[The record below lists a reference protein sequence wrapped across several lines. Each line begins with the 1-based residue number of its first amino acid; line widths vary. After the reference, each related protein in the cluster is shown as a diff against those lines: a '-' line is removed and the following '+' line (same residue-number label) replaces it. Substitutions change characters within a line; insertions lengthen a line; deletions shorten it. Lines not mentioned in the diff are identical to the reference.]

1 MQRLLLQLLLL
12 LMMMMWMM
20 IVMRISVMPLLLPR
34 PREAVAPTTV
44 LVIFVDASATRSYQ
58 RRRRQRR
65 RGGCVLQDVS
75 DQERGTLVPVMK
87 QLTRVQELLLL
98 VMQGWK
104 LTVKMERRRVMCE
117 IHDNLITLFL
127 SLY

>member
-1 MQRLLLQLLLL
+1 
-12 LMMMMWMM
+12 
-20 IVMRISVMPLLLPR
+20 
-34 PREAVAPTTV
+34 
-44 LVIFVDASATRSYQ
+44 
-58 RRRRQRR
+58 
-65 RGGCVLQDVS
+65 
-75 DQERGTLVPVMK
+75 MK
-87 QLTRVQELLLL
+87 QLTRVQELLL